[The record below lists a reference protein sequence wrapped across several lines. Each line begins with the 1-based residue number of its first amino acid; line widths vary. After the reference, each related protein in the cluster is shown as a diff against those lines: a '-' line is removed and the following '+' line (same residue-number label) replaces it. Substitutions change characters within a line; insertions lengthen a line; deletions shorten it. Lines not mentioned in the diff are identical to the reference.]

1 MSSSSNSFLSF
12 SRSFLFPLLL
22 LFLVE
27 CLSTQ
32 TRTQTTTV
40 FVAALKETTS
50 DFERGDDESDT
61 KRAAAAF
68 FRPLSAAAGAAVNAE
83 LDGKEWLR
91 SVEEFLRDEESE
103 EEEEQEE
110 VNKQHTKPYGNP
122 NTGACLPNEM
132 KVQIQGIAGSFCSPK
147 CGSNL
152 PCPMDSYKG
161 ATAKGQ
167 CVLQVP
173 SSPTPSQCALIC
185 RPEPGT
191 NGGCPRHGECQPIQG
206 LGICTYPSSSS
217 SSSSLE
223 EEEEEQEETVMAE
236 KKEEVTLKIA
246 SA

>member
-1 MSSSSNSFLSF
+1 MSSSSSNSFLSF

-103 EEEEQEE
+103 AEEEQED

-122 NTGACLPNEM
+122 N
-132 KVQIQGIAGSFCSPK
+132 AG
-147 CGSNL
+147 
-152 PCPMDSYKG
+152 
-161 ATAKGQ
+161 
-167 CVLQVP
+167 
-173 SSPTPSQCALIC
+173 
-185 RPEPGT
+185 
-191 NGGCPRHGECQPIQG
+191 
-206 LGICTYPSSSS
+206 
-217 SSSSLE
+217 
-223 EEEEEQEETVMAE
+223 
-236 KKEEVTLKIA
+236 
-246 SA
+246 